1 MKLLE
6 AICFFGL
13 IGTWIAAEC
22 IPVCVLLF
30 AVSTVSGIICI
41 KEADKR

>member
-6 AICFFGL
+6 AICFFGF
-13 IGTWIAAEC
+13 IGIWIAAEC

-30 AVSTVSGIICI
+30 AVSAVSGIVLM